1 MTHAEPVLL
10 AEIPGT
16 DDDSRLA
23 VFLTNRDGDSV
34 MSLCQQSWA
43 EGIGWF
49 SQSSVEID
57 PSQLTMLRQALGQGN
72 AKPAP
77 YRRQAVSARTH
88 SLRVVG

>member
-1 MTHAEPVLL
+1 MSHAEPVLL

-57 PSQLTMLRQALGQGN
+57 PTQLGMLRQALGHGS
-72 AKPAP
+72 AKATPF
-77 YRRQAVSARTH
+77 RSAVSPRPH